1 MIAARTLWVLILA
14 FGCASGLSAQ
24 TTADPPDS
32 RPAAL
37 TPGPPAQETG
47 RPVSWVRL
55 VPNILSDQKKI
66 WLFPTQLARGRHV
79 VPALAVVSI
88 TAALVATDAHTGG
101 YFRNTTSFQG
111 FNQVFTGNALAI
123 GTVAAPAALYIGGL
137 AARNSYA
144 RNTALLAAEAVG
156 DSEILTTVMKDIDQR
171 KRPAAYPTGGT
182 LTDSWFNSQ
191 GNWVRGRGS
200 FPSGHTIAAFSIG
213 TVIARRYGRRHRWVP
228 YVAYGL
234 SGLVG
239 FSRMTLNAHFA
250 SDVFMGGAL
259 GYSIGRFAVL
269 RQ

>member
-1 MIAARTLWVLILA
+1 
-14 FGCASGLSAQ
+14 
-24 TTADPPDS
+24 
-32 RPAAL
+32 
-37 TPGPPAQETG
+37 
-47 RPVSWVRL
+47 VSWVHL
-55 VPNILSDQKKI
+55 VPNIFSDQKKI
-66 WLFPTQLARGRHV
+66 WLFPTQVARGRHV
-79 VPALAVVSI
+79 APFLAVVSI
-88 TAALVATDAHTGG
+88 TAALVATDAHSGG

-111 FNQVFTGNALAI
+111 FNRVFTGNAMAI
-123 GTVAAPAALYIGGL
+123 GTVATPAALYIGGL

-144 RNTALLAAEAVG
+144 RNTALLAAEAVA

-191 GNWVRGRGS
+191 GSWARGLGS

-213 TVIARRYGRRHRWVP
+213 TVIARRYGRHHRWVP

-239 FSRMTLNAHFA
+239 FSRLTLNAHFA